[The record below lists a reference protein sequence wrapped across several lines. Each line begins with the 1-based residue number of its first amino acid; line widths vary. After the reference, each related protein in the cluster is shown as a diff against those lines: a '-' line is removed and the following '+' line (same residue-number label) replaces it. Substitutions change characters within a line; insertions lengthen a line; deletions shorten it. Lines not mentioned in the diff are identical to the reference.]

1 VTWVNG
7 VTMSLASVFH
17 ARLELMD
24 PDVPRNVSVQA
35 TERLCVFIPPG
46 NAFATLIG
54 KNNCHHCQNFLK
66 FLSFYRYGNTCELNC
81 PFGHVDGTCHTQP
94 IDGPEP
100 CICKESLL
108 QYMESVH
115 SGIKGE
121 VIDAETGNYVQ
132 NARVKIRGNGKV
144 IRTTRD
150 GEFWRLLV
158 PGEHV
163 LTVSANGYE
172 SSEPLQISVG
182 RNNVVYHKVVLNRQR

>member
-1 VTWVNG
+1 
-7 VTMSLASVFH
+7 M
-17 ARLELMD
+17 
-24 PDVPRNVSVQA
+24 
-35 TERLCVFIPPG
+35 
-46 NAFATLIG
+46 
-54 KNNCHHCQNFLK
+54 KN
-66 FLSFYRYGNTCELNC
+66 
-81 PFGHVDGTCHTQP
+81 
-94 IDGPEP
+94 
-100 CICKESLL
+100 KESLL

-144 IRTTRD
+144 FFKHIFSRSKPVTLKRYFLQVIRTTRD

-172 SSEPLQISVG
+172 TSEPLQISVG